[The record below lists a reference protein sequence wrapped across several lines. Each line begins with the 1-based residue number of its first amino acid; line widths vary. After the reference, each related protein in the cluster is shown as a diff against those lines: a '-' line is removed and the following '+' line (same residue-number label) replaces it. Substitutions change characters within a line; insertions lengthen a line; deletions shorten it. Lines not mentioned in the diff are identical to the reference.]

1 MPETETQSIGNDFR
15 QELRDA
21 WRRLPDKPLFFGLLA
36 AWFALFH
43 FLGNPNF
50 GYIDT
55 PSLLS
60 WMWNAYNAPNS
71 EDGHG
76 NLIPIVVLGLFW
88 WKRKELLAV
97 RWQLWWPGLG
107 LVVFALLLH
116 MTGYVV
122 QQQRLS
128 IIALFTGIYGL
139 MGLVWGR
146 EWLQRS
152 FFPFVLLLFCLPVG
166 SLAESITFPLRMLV
180 TKISVAI
187 SHHALGVDVIQSGS
201 QIFDPHQK
209 FGYDVATACSG
220 IRSLISLLALT
231 TIYGFVV
238 FRATWK
244 RLLMVAVAVP
254 LAVLGNV
261 VRITG
266 VIIAAEA
273 FGQDVGAKVHDGAG
287 FVTFAV
293 AIVCVMLLSHWMK
306 EDREAMVPAPKLI

>member
-1 MPETETQSIGNDFR
+1 
-15 QELRDA
+15 
-21 WRRLPDKPLFFGLLA
+21 LFA
-36 AWFALFH
+36 AWLALFH

-50 GYIDT
+50 GYVDT
-55 PSLLS
+55 PSLLG
-60 WMWNAYNAPNS
+60 WMWNAYSTPNS

-76 NLIPIVVLGLFW
+76 MLIPIVVLGLFW

-116 MTGYVV
+116 MAGYIV
-122 QQQRLS
+122 QQPRVS
-128 IIALFTGIYGL
+128 IVALFTGIYGL

-146 EWLQRS
+146 EWLLRS
-152 FFPFVLLLFCLPVG
+152 FFPFVLLLFCIPVG
-166 SLAESITFPLRMLV
+166 SLAESVTFPLRMLV
-180 TKISVAI
+180 TKISVGV
-187 SHHALGVDVIQSGS
+187 SHHALGIDVIQSGS
-201 QIFDPHQK
+201 QIFDPRQK

-220 IRSLISLLALT
+220 IRSLITLVALT

-238 FRATWK
+238 FQATWK
-244 RLLMVAVAVP
+244 RLLMVAVAFP

-266 VIIAAEA
+266 VIISAEA
-273 FGQDVGAKVHDGAG
+273 FGQEVGTKVHDGAG

-293 AIVCVMLLSHWMK
+293 AIVCVMALSHWLK
-306 EDREAMVPAPKLI
+306 EDRQPSVPTYKLI

>member
-1 MPETETQSIGNDFR
+1 
-15 QELRDA
+15 
-21 WRRLPDKPLFFGLLA
+21 
-36 AWFALFH
+36 
-43 FLGNPNF
+43 
-50 GYIDT
+50 
-55 PSLLS
+55 
-60 WMWNAYNAPNS
+60 
-71 EDGHG
+71 
-76 NLIPIVVLGLFW
+76 
-88 WKRKELLAV
+88 
-97 RWQLWWPGLG
+97 
-107 LVVFALLLH
+107 
-116 MTGYVV
+116 V

-128 IIALFTGIYGL
+128 IVALFTGIYGL

-166 SLAESITFPLRMLV
+166 SLAESVTFPLRMLV

-273 FGQDVGAKVHDGAG
+273 FGQDVGTKVHDGAG

-306 EDREAMVPAPKLI
+306 EDGK

>member
-36 AWFALFH
+36 AWLALFH

-50 GYIDT
+50 GYVDT
-55 PSLLS
+55 PSLLG
-60 WMWNAYNAPNS
+60 WMWNAYNTPNS

-116 MTGYVV
+116 MTGYIV
-122 QQQRLS
+122 QQPRVS

-152 FFPFVLLLFCLPVG
+152 FFPFVLLLFCIPVG
-166 SLAESITFPLRMLV
+166 SLAESLTFPLRMLV
-180 TKISVAI
+180 TKISVAV
-187 SHHALGVDVIQSGS
+187 SHHVLGVDVIQSGS

-220 IRSLISLLALT
+220 IRSLITLVALT

-244 RLLMVAVAVP
+244 RLLMVAVAVRSP
-254 LAVLGNV
+254 SWETWSASRG
-261 VRITG
+261 
-266 VIIAAEA
+266 
-273 FGQDVGAKVHDGAG
+273 
-287 FVTFAV
+287 
-293 AIVCVMLLSHWMK
+293 
-306 EDREAMVPAPKLI
+306 